1 MDKENTK
8 YIRATVTR
16 LNYLLN
22 GETDTKGLVIQLL
35 NQLGKE
41 GREEERL
48 RETASRM
55 NLSLF
60 EILSEKSLYKRR
72 KPRKDFVSQLERE
85 EDSQELSREECEAIL
100 KEGTS
105 GVLALLGDG
114 DYPYA
119 VPLSYVYEDGK
130 IYFHCAKAGH
140 KLDAIRRQE
149 KASFCVIG
157 QDQILPEKFTTC
169 FSSVIVFGKVRIL
182 EEEGEIRS
190 AAAKLAEKYS
200 PQESEEAV
208 QKEIEK
214 EYPALC
220 MLELVTE
227 HMSGKQGIELVREK
241 ERAKQKED
249 A

>member
-1 MDKENTK
+1 MTEQKRNK
-8 YIRATVTR
+8 A
-16 LNYLLN
+16 
-22 GETDTKGLVIQLL
+22 
-35 NQLGKE
+35 E
-41 GREEERL
+41 GVFRPMR
-48 RETASRM
+48 RSR
-55 NLSLF
+55 
-60 EILSEKSLYKRR
+60 
-72 KPRKDFVSQLERE
+72 
-85 EDSQELSREECEAIL
+85 QELSREDCEAIL

-130 IYFHCAKAGH
+130 IYFHCAKTGH

-190 AAAKLAEKYS
+190 AVAKLAEKYS

-241 ERAKQKED
+241 ERTKQKED